1 MKARNAKPSE
11 LAIHIHKTY
20 GQLEQHTRSA
30 VQKALRLGDLLLAAK
45 AAVAHGKFGKWV
57 ERQVERY
64 MTLARERGVAEQL
77 GLGRLRASAADQCVP
92 NDARPEG
99 FHD

>member
-11 LAIHIHKTY
+11 LAIHIRKTY
-20 GQLEQHTRSA
+20 DQLEQHTRSA
-30 VQKALRLGDLLLAAK
+30 VQKALRLGELLLAAK

-64 MTLARERGVAEQL
+64 MTLARERG
-77 GLGRLRASAADQCVP
+77 RW
-92 NDARPEG
+92 
-99 FHD
+99 

>member
-1 MKARNAKPSE
+1 MVKSHVN
-11 LAIHIHKTY
+11 TT
-20 GQLEQHTRSA
+20 QHQDEMNPRS
-30 VQKALRLGDLLLAAK
+30 LSRLGELLIAAN